1 MQFFVFFFQKK
12 TTVDRYF
19 KQTAKF
25 HKDSSQT
32 NGAVGTP
39 LYKPYTY
46 APPRPKGM
54 GFCAVL
60 VWERV

>member
-12 TTVDRYF
+12 TTDISS
-19 KQTAKF
+19 KTAKF